1 MKCLCMQV
9 ESLSSLSGSCTV
21 RLGRAAGGLAR
32 GGGGGVGSSSSA
44 GPADEPPVVLADSD
58 GPAEPADSRRWLD
71 DCMAATSRQA
81 CFLPKDCCGP
91 HVCSQK
97 LH

>member
-1 MKCLCMQV
+1 MKFLCMQV

-32 GGGGGVGSSSSA
+32 GGGGVGSSSSA
-44 GPADEPPVVLADSD
+44 GPADEPPAVLADSD
-58 GPAEPADSRRWLD
+58 SPAEPADSRRWLD
-71 DCMAATSRQA
+71 DCMAATSSEA
-81 CFLPKDCCGP
+81 CCLPQDCFGP
-91 HVCSQK
+91 HVCLQE